1 MQTLESSVRLSFLW
15 VAQTEG
21 SQRQMSNGLHDEGED
36 GKTNYVLCRH
46 RNDEPLLPKE
56 TKTEKNGNKDVCNNI
71 DTRGDEIQ
79 ISFLHERH
87 LVQRKAEPPRTKAF
101 CNSHRCTDTH
111 DHLRDHTIIVS
122 SWAVTDSQHHTA
134 RASGG
139 VTVTPYPARAI
150 DVAECGVEI
159 VAASVAKAAKTRNV
173 RSREE
178 SRLTRGYPLR
188 R

>member
-36 GKTNYVLCRH
+36 GKTDCVPRQHHN
-46 RNDEPLLPKE
+46 EPLLPKE

-87 LVQRKAEPPRTKAF
+87 LVQRKAETPWTKAF

-111 DHLRDHTIIVS
+111 DHRVTIRSIVS